1 MRLGDMQAPDI
12 VQAAVVA
19 LADDRVHTAG
29 GLADIGVALQHIF
42 DQRRLHGAHT
52 QGVGKQDGGLQRAQ
66 LIDLDKAGGLAEAV
80 DDMAGRQHLIME
92 HISGVRQQ
100 RGHAGLDIAIR
111 QCAMAHCHARH
122 ITDLI
127 ALPVGQMP
135 HPEAPFIL
143 IDSHKYLSVI
153 AFQYCP
159 S

>member
-1 MRLGDMQAPDI
+1 MCLGDMQAPDI
-12 VQAAVVA
+12 VQAAVVT
-19 LADDRVHTAG
+19 LADDRVHTAS

-42 DQRRLHGAHT
+42 DQRRFHGAHT
-52 QGVGKQDGGLQRAQ
+52 QGVGEQDGGLQRTQ
-66 LIDLDKAGGLAEAV
+66 LIDLDKAGSLAEAV
-80 DDMAGRQHLIME
+80 DDMAGRQYLIME
-92 HISGVRQQ
+92 HIPGVGQQ
-100 RGHAGLDIAIR
+100 RGHTGLDVAIR

-143 IDSHKYLSVI
+143 IDSHKNLSVL
-153 AFQYCP
+153 ALQCCP